1 MSESVEVQRLRQ
13 MLKSARS
20 LLRELSI
27 ACARVEEELD
37 RNANAQPK
45 EGTANATKDDEAR
58 QYATYA

>member
-1 MSESVEVQRLRQ
+1 MPAESVEVQRLRQ

-37 RNANAQPK
+37 RNANAQS
-45 EGTANATKDDEAR
+45 EEDTANAEDEVH
-58 QYATYA
+58 QYAAYA